1 MTKKKNIKRGVL
13 PVTDNNIATL
23 DDLVREYPKVL
34 TAEAIGRFLHK
45 DAQDVRNMA
54 KKGLYP
60 FAIVDVGR
68 NRSNYTFPTGRF
80 VAWFEGRL

>member
-1 MTKKKNIKRGVL
+1 MNVKRGVT
-13 PVTDNNIATL
+13 PATDNNVLTL
-23 DDLVREYPKVL
+23 DDLVREYPNVL

-45 DAQDVRNMA
+45 DAQHVREMA

-60 FAIVDVGR
+60 FATVEVGR

-80 VAWFEGRL
+80 VAWWEGRI